1 MLFSFVVSYQNP
13 GLNYATAQKLV
24 AVPYTQA
31 AYRPYVAPTPAT
43 AASSYTNAYVQPTG
57 VAPVKV
63 KMDFLPD
70 EIQTS
75 LIAVFYHFSIPW
87 PSQLAI
93 IPRLHHNLSTNI
105 KDLRMLHQWVRHH
118 RHHTVQ
124 RINKVLVYHQLK
136 LPVRTVPYNMHRQF
150 INRIW
155 MRWSTGTHKYQPHKN
170 TSTHHH
176 KKQTV

>member
-1 MLFSFVVSYQNP
+1 MATDQISIALNYLQLFERIIPPNMLFSFVVSYQNP

-105 KDLRMLHQWVRHH
+105 KDLRMLHQ
-118 RHHTVQ
+118 
-124 RINKVLVYHQLK
+124 
-136 LPVRTVPYNMHRQF
+136 
-150 INRIW
+150 
-155 MRWSTGTHKYQPHKN
+155 
-170 TSTHHH
+170 
-176 KKQTV
+176 